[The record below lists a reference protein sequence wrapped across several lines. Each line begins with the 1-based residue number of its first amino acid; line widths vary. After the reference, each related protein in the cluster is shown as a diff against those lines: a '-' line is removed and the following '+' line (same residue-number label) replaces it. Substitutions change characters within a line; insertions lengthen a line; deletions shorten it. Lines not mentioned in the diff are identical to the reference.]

1 MSKIT
6 ESINGQNV
14 VIEGED
20 DKDNQRYKVTVSID
34 NNEVMW
40 GGYNYKIGKSLG
52 MTYLN
57 LDDYMKMMLSNI
69 KKNSTQI

>member
-1 MSKIT
+1 MSKIN
-6 ESINGQNV
+6 ENINGYNV

-34 NNEVMW
+34 NIEVMW
-40 GGYNYKIGKSLG
+40 GGYNYKIGKNLG

-69 KKNSTQI
+69 KNNSTLS

>member
-20 DKDNQRYKVTVSID
+20 DKDNQWYKVTVSID